1 MPEFTIHGAGSGR
14 LVSVTHQPFGVVARL
29 ESQGV
34 NTPKIETEVILFNGQ
49 KKIEFINRVH
59 KTEVYTKESVYF
71 AFPFAMEHPQFRYE
85 IQNGFVDPSRDQLPG
100 AGKEWFSVQH
110 WVAAEEGGVSVAL
123 VPVDASLVC
132 LGDIFRATWPK
143 QFGQRPGTIFS
154 YVMNNYWDT
163 NYAAG
168 QGGDFTFRYVL
179 TSGDHLPP
187 AGLSRLGWEEMT
199 PAEVDQI
206 TSQDKALD
214 TPRPLDAA
222 QGSFVQVDQP
232 NVVLVTWKMA
242 EDGDGTILRFLEVG
256 GQANTVEVQTPR
268 LDVKSAWSS
277 DALERK
283 QAALATS
290 AHGFRFSVKPFQI
303 VTVRLEGAGNV
314 R

>member
-1 MPEFTIHGAGSGR
+1 
-14 LVSVTHQPFGVVARL
+14 
-29 ESQGV
+29 
-34 NTPKIETEVILFNGQ
+34 
-49 KKIEFINRVH
+49 
-59 KTEVYTKESVYF
+59 
-71 AFPFAMEHPQFRYE
+71 
-85 IQNGFVDPSRDQLPG
+85 
-100 AGKEWFSVQH
+100 
-110 WVAAEEGGVSVAL
+110 
-123 VPVDASLVC
+123 
-132 LGDIFRATWPK
+132 
-143 QFGQRPGTIFS
+143 
-154 YVMNNYWDT
+154 MNNYWDT

-179 TSGDHLPP
+179 TSGDHLQT

-242 EDGDGTILRFLEVG
+242 EDGHGTILRFLEVG

-268 LDVKSAWSS
+268 VDVKSAWSS

-283 QAALATS
+283 KAALETS
-290 AHGFRFSVKPFQI
+290 AHGFRFPVKPFQI
-303 VTVRLEGAGNV
+303 VTVRLEGEGNV